1 MTGPRRP
8 AFASDDWMLE
18 QQMRAEME
26 AEAWRRLRV
35 ELAAPPPPALAAP
48 APQSAAAAATD
59 YHHSGST
66 ILKALVR
73 FALAS
78 FVAYLAWV
86 AAIDSRLGEF
96 EAWLAVCGA
105 FIVTLALSLL
115 GPARGFVHLLSE
127 IARWAIIAGAAL
139 GALWFLLQGQ
149 S

>member
-1 MTGPRRP
+1 
-8 AFASDDWMLE
+8 MLE
-18 QQMRAEME
+18 QQMRAELE

-35 ELAAPPPPALAAP
+35 ELAVPPPVPAAP
-48 APQSAAAAATD
+48 APAPAEAAATAPD
-59 YHHSGST
+59 YHHTGST

-73 FALAS
+73 FALAG
-78 FVAYLAWV
+78 FVAYLAWL
-86 AAIDSRLGEF
+86 AAVDARLGEF
-96 EAWLAVCGA
+96 EAWLAVGGA

-149 S
+149 N